1 MFRFVDPKVDI
12 AFKKIFGDSK
22 TPQVLISF
30 LNAVLEKDIVEITIL
45 NPYQVPR
52 LEGFKVT
59 VLDVKAKDKN
69 DNEFIVEMQANPY
82 YYFDRRALNY
92 MSNAYANQV
101 KEGVDYKNHK
111 PVYFIG
117 VLNFNYFKSKQYLSK
132 HLIINQETG
141 NQDISLFELYF
152 IELKKFKI
160 LETDL
165 KNDLEKWI
173 YFIKEIGK
181 LDKAPDILLEIPEIK
196 TAIDNATTFAWS
208 PEELDFYKKWREAEY
223 QEATMNEMLEISTR
237 ALLEKDKQILEKDNV
252 ISENIKA
259 LSEKDNSLK
268 KAVLKLKSLGI
279 SEKEIAETLNI
290 TIETITKLTN

>member
-1 MFRFVDPKVDI
+1 MFCFVDPKVDI

-30 LNAVLEKDIVEITIL
+30 LNAVLEKDIIEITIM

-59 VLDVKAKDKN
+59 VLDVKAKDKDN
-69 DNEFIVEMQANPY
+69 NEFIVEMQANPY

-141 NQDISLFELYF
+141 KQDINLFELYF

-160 LETDL
+160 LEADL
-165 KNDLEKWI
+165 KNVLEKWI
-173 YFIKEIGK
+173 YFIKEIGQ
-181 LDKAPDILLEIPEIK
+181 LEKAPDILLEIPEIK
-196 TAIDNATTFAWS
+196 TAIDNATTFKWS
-208 PEELDFYKKWREAEY
+208 PDELDFYKKWKEAEY
-223 QEATMNEMLEISTR
+223 KEASMNEMLEMQANALAEKDR
-237 ALLEKDKQILEKDNV
+237 ALY
-252 ISENIKA
+252 
-259 LSEKDNSLK
+259 EKDNSLK
-268 KAVLKLKSLGI
+268 NAIFKLRSLGI

-290 TIETITKLTN
+290 TVEIIAKLTN

>member
-1 MFRFVDPKVDI
+1 MLRFVDPKVDI

-30 LNAVLEKDIVEITIL
+30 LNAVLEKDIVSIEIM

-59 VLDVKAKDKN
+59 VLDVKAKDSN

-92 MSNAYANQV
+92 MSNAYANQI
-101 KEGVDYKNHK
+101 KEGIDYQNHK

-117 VLNFNYFKSKQYLSK
+117 VLNFNHFKSQHYVSK

-141 NQDISLFELYF
+141 KQEINLFELYF
-152 IELKKFKI
+152 IELKKFRIAEK
-160 LETDL
+160 DL
-165 KNDLEKWI
+165 QTILEKWI

-181 LDKAPDILLEIPEIK
+181 LDKAPDILVAVPEIK
-196 TAIDNATTFAWS
+196 LAIDNAAMFAWT

-223 QEATMNEMLEISTR
+223 QEATLNEM
-237 ALLEKDKQILEKDNV
+237 LLEKDKQLLEKD
-252 ISENIKA
+252 K
-259 LSEKDNSLK
+259 SLK
-268 KAVLKLKSLGI
+268 KAILKLRSLGI

-290 TIETITKLTN
+290 TVEIIAKLTN